1 MRINFLEI
9 STELIYQSFPDHS
22 IGFSDHSCISHVKQN
37 SPIQRFTCG
46 TKICFNDSKWMSQL
60 LKVIDT
66 KRIVGFDMIPPKL
79 VKVDVHVLCNSL
91 TKASCKVFSNIMLKL
106 LYFLH
111 FIALLLKRVI
121 FRPVRISKKVSRG
134 RYR

>member
-9 STELIYQSFPDHS
+9 STELICQSFPDHS

-37 SPIQRFTCG
+37 SPIQRSTCG
-46 TKICFNDSKWMSQL
+46 NEICFNDSKWMSQL
-60 LKVIDT
+60 LKEIDT
-66 KRIVGFDMIPPKL
+66 KRTVGFDMIPPKL
-79 VKVDVHVLCNSL
+79 VKVDAHVLCNAL
-91 TKASCKVFSNIMLKL
+91 TKASRKAFSNNMLKL
-106 LYFLH
+106 LYSLH

-121 FRPVRISKKVSRG
+121 FRPVRICKKVSRG